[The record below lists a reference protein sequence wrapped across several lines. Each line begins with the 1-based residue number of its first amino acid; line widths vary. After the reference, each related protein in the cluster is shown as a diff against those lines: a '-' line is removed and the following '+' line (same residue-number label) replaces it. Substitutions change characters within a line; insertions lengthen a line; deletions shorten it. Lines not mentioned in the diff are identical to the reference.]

1 MQTLRV
7 TIKFVGSYAYVDF
20 HHRTRAC
27 PSYKK
32 MALGFA
38 SQSRFVYSLRAAAPY
53 GATALGL
60 IYKMID
66 LKTIP
71 CPMNAIPLLLVSAL
85 RADTDFV

>member
-1 MQTLRV
+1 
-7 TIKFVGSYAYVDF
+7 
-20 HHRTRAC
+20 
-27 PSYKK
+27 

-85 RADTDFV
+85 GRHRFRLMQCRITDSGQWSWKAGIPGLRR

>member
-1 MQTLRV
+1 MGASRGRSPLHKLYLERNLV
-7 TIKFVGSYAYVDF
+7 NK
-20 HHRTRAC
+20 R
-27 PSYKK
+27 KL
-32 MALGFA
+32 ALGYKA
-38 SQSRFVYSLRAAAPY
+38 QNQFVYSLRAAAPY

-85 RADTDFV
+85 RADTVFV

>member
-1 MQTLRV
+1 MWTFTTEHGHARH
-7 TIKFVGSYAYVDF
+7 T
-20 HHRTRAC
+20 
-27 PSYKK
+27 K

-85 RADTDFV
+85 RADTVFV